1 MKKKQLNNNEASWC
15 TGFSKKSSDDPVRLV
30 PLAIYFCTS
39 HGPAGQT
46 FHKHKATPPSN
57 GRKKK
62 SYIRGN
68 KRVWI
73 N

>member
-1 MKKKQLNNNEASWC
+1 MRREC

-57 GRKKK
+57 GSKKK
-62 SYIRGN
+62 
-68 KRVWI
+68 RVI
-73 N
+73 

>member
-1 MKKKQLNNNEASWC
+1 MRREC

-57 GRKKK
+57 GSKKK

-68 KRVWI
+68 KRGWI
-73 N
+73 NKDIRSYDHE

>member
-1 MKKKQLNNNEASWC
+1 MRREC

-57 GRKKK
+57 GSKKK
-62 SYIRGN
+62 EELYKG
-68 KRVWI
+68 K
-73 N
+73 

>member
-1 MKKKQLNNNEASWC
+1 MRREC

-46 FHKHKATPPSN
+46 FHKHKATPPLVCLSDEN
-57 GRKKK
+57 LFWANNLFKFPLSRKAFFIK
-62 SYIRGN
+62 
-68 KRVWI
+68 
-73 N
+73 